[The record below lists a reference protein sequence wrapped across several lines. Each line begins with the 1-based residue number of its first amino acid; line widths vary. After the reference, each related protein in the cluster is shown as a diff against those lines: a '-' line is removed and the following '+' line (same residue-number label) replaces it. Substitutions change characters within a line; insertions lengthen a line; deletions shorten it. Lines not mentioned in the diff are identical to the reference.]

1 MNFARL
7 GYYNEPINNG
17 IIDAGLTGAIWEFQ
31 KHKNLKNDGWMRPAG
46 ETEQALS
53 TEINQLRTH
62 ILKKKDEAVDY
73 KKKLSEYDFPYKG
86 DKQIDILKKTS
97 F

>member
-1 MNFARL
+1 MLFPKLHNLIGTVGNSRDNDETDVTQTKLNFARL

-46 ETEQALS
+46 RRL
-53 TEINQLRTH
+53 
-62 ILKKKDEAVDY
+62 
-73 KKKLSEYDFPYKG
+73 PPP
-86 DKQIDILKKTS
+86 
-97 F
+97 